1 MREDIPAA
9 LPVRGWRDERLQRAF
24 DRSETDALSDGELA
38 ALVMKGGSSGGK
50 DGAQDV
56 AARLLAGHGGLDG
69 IARASLRELSLTPGM
84 GPAKAMA
91 LKAALELGRR
101 AAAAGRS
108 PGRRMTSSRDVAAWL
123 GPRLAPR
130 KRERFVVLLLNGRHE
145 LIRDHLVS
153 IGSLTSSI
161 VHPREA
167 FLPAV
172 RESAA
177 AVIFA
182 HNHPSGDPEPSDEDR
197 RLTERLVEA
206 GALLGIRVLDH
217 VVVAARGFVSLMDGS
232 RTA

>member
-1 MREDIPAA
+1 M
-9 LPVRGWRDERLQRAF
+9 
-24 DRSETDALSDGELA
+24 
-38 ALVMKGGSSGGK
+38 
-50 DGAQDV
+50 
-56 AARLLAGHGGLDG
+56 AARVLGRHGGLAG
-69 IARASLRELSLTPGM
+69 VERASIRELSATPGM

-91 LKAALELGRR
+91 LRAALELGRR
-101 AAAAGRS
+101 AAVSGS
-108 PGRRMTSSRDVAAWL
+108 PPGRRLTSSRDVAAWL
-123 GPRLAPR
+123 GPRLASR
-130 KRERFVVLLLNGRHE
+130 KRERFLVLLLNGRHE

-206 GALLGIRVLDH
+206 GSILGIRVLDH
-217 VVVAARGFVSLMDGS
+217 VVVAGRGYVSLMDGS
-232 RTA
+232 RAH